1 MDDSS
6 TGPAALAEL
15 ARSLRQVSQELDRS
29 LARSVGEA
37 SIARFHVLA
46 ALSDGVGRSMSQ
58 LGDSTLLTGATL
70 TRLVDAMINDNLVLR
85 KVDDED
91 RRRVLVY
98 PTRRGTLTYE
108 VMTRAIEQS
117 GLTVASA
124 ERKRLTDALDAVLDR
139 VRLADSDPA
148 KL

>member
-1 MDDSS
+1 
-6 TGPAALAEL
+6 
-15 ARSLRQVSQELDRS
+15 
-29 LARSVGEA
+29 
-37 SIARFHVLA
+37 
-46 ALSDGVGRSMSQ
+46 MSQ